1 MPLSPEQR
9 RHLEA
14 RLKDERE
21 RARRIIASYNEALGV
36 SEEEQSG
43 DLSGYPLHLADEG
56 TDTMQRELDA
66 VLATRATSELE
77 AIEAALRKFYAEPER
92 FGICEDTGAEIAFE
106 RLDIVPWART
116 CRATDR
122 D

>member
-9 RHLEA
+9 KHLEA
-14 RLKDERE
+14 RLKEERD
-21 RARRIIASYNEALGV
+21 RARRLIATYNAVLGIP
-36 SEEEQSG
+36 EEEQSG
-43 DLSGYPLHLADEG
+43 DLSGYPIHLADEG

-66 VLATRATSELE
+66 VLASRATSELE

-92 FGICEDTGAEIAFE
+92 YGICEDTGAEIAFE

-116 CRATDR
+116 CAAIGR